1 MATSDKEQEVAELLK
16 RVKPAFRVGSSVF
29 YLIKAHHT
37 ATRLHE
43 QLFKSVEA
51 AQIQAE
57 RLGIP
62 TYDEIPGRYGRYT
75 RMAMPTVEE
84 LAKDLN

>member
-1 MATSDKEQEVAELLK
+1 MPTSDKERELEELLN
-16 RVKPAFRVGSSVF
+16 RLRPAFRVGRSVF

-37 ATRLHE
+37 GTRLHE
-43 QLFKSVEA
+43 QPFKSVEA

-62 TYDEIPGRYGRYT
+62 TYDEIPGRYVMYT
-75 RMAMPTVEE
+75 RMTMPTVEE